1 MNTTKALS
9 SVQLRTELNKTDLT
23 RSEKAI
29 IDVLYYYLHTFGQTD
44 FTDEQIAELGGFPSA
59 KAVNNHMKRLDEKG
73 WLIRETT
80 KPVRGCSQRF
90 LKMGETMKNALE
102 PAETPAPQN
111 VGDHPQNVGDTP
123 QNVEPLNSNKHKVTN
138 INHARVKQNE
148 FVDNRI
154 ARKRI
159 TAAVMDV
166 SNTDW

>member
-90 LKMGETMKNALE
+90 LKMGDAMANALQA
-102 PAETPAPQN
+102 AETPAPQN
-111 VGDHPQNVGDTP
+111 VGDHPQTVGDHP

-138 INHARVKQNE
+138 INHARVKQSG
-148 FVDNRI
+148 FVDNRT
-154 ARKRI
+154 ARKRV
-159 TAAVMDV
+159 TAAVMDLA
-166 SNTDW
+166 NTDW